1 MASQTYDV
9 IIVGTGAGG
18 STAMKTLCEAGLSVC
33 ALNSGPRVIPSKHYR
48 NHRHRYELQYRGFGD
63 PKTRNLRQGDC
74 EQEVTFDL
82 FEHDIGYTVAP
93 GSRWKWTRCK
103 GTGGKANFWGR
114 SSARFADI
122 DFKAASLDGFDV
134 DWPITSE
141 EIGPYYSRVE
151 RMIGVAST
159 VQNRPSNPDGEYLP
173 PFKYRCFDWI
183 LKSACDKM
191 GIPYLPDRC
200 AQLTVPH
207 NGHPACHYCA
217 GCTTGCDSGSF
228 FSPTWFF
235 IPDAERTGKLD
246 MRLNAHAKNVIV
258 DENGQAK
265 GVAYIDRTTRKEVEV
280 YAKAVVLAA
289 SCCETAKIMLNSR
302 SRHWPTGIANSSGQL
317 GRNLVDH
324 LYATPAFGFLPQLV
338 GQPSRPDN
346 VADST
351 VVWMPRWQNLK
362 NPREE
367 KFIRGYSVYPYGGC
381 SDFPYYYEHF
391 EGFGSELKQKV
402 RRYYPSPVSFLLQAP
417 ALPSPKNFIDIDPD
431 VKDIFGIPVARFHYE
446 WGPNELLMLEHSK
459 EVCSEIIRKA
469 GGEVWGAGS
478 EPDPPGHS
486 LHETGPC
493 RFGSDPKKFV
503 TGRWCNTHDVPNLF
517 IADASVFPTPTD
529 KTTTISILA
538 FTIRSCEHMINCL
551 KQGKFNA

>member
-1 MASQTYDV
+1 MKTYDV
-9 IIVGTGAGG
+9 IVVGTGAGG
-18 STAMKTLCEAGLSVC
+18 STALKILCEAGLNVC
-33 ALNSGPRVIPSKHYR
+33 ALNSGMRIVPAKHYR
-48 NHRHRYELQYRGFGD
+48 NHRYRYEMQYRGFGD
-63 PKTRNLRQGDC
+63 PKTRHLRQGDC

-82 FEHDIGYTVAP
+82 FEHDITYTVAP

-114 SSARFADI
+114 SSARFGDI

-134 DWPITSE
+134 DWPVTSE

-173 PFKYRCFDWI
+173 PFQFRCFDWI
-183 LKSACDKM
+183 LKGACDQM

-200 AQLTVPH
+200 AQLTVQH
-207 NGHPACHYCA
+207 NGHPACHYCG
-217 GCTTGCDSGSF
+217 GCTTGCDTGSF
-228 FSPTWFF
+228 FSPTWYFL
-235 IPDAERTGKLD
+235 PDAEKTGKLEL
-246 MRLNAHAKNVIV
+246 RLNAHAKNVIV
-258 DENGQAK
+258 DDSGMAK
-265 GVAYIDRTTRKEVEV
+265 GVAYIDRSTRKEVEV
-280 YAKAVVLAA
+280 YAKAIVLAA

-302 SRHWPTGIANSSGQL
+302 SRHWPAGIANSSGQV

-324 LYATPAFGFLPQLV
+324 LYATPAWGCLPQLA

-381 SDFPYYYEHF
+381 GDFPYYYDHF
-391 EGFGSELKQKV
+391 EGFGSEFKKKV
-402 RRYYPSPVSFLLQAP
+402 RRYYPTPVSFLLQAP
-417 ALPSPKNFIDIDPD
+417 SLRSDRNYLDLDPE

-446 WGPNELLMLEHSK
+446 WGPNELMMLEHSK
-459 EVCSEIIRKA
+459 EVCAEIIRKA

-493 RFGSDPKKFV
+493 RFGNDPKKFV

-529 KTTTISILA
+529 KTTTISIMA
-538 FTIRSCEHMINCL
+538 FTLRACEHMMECF
-551 KQGKFNA
+551 KQGKFSA

>member
-1 MASQTYDV
+1 MKTYDV
-9 IIVGTGAGG
+9 IVVGTGAGG
-18 STAMKTLCEAGLSVC
+18 STALKILCEAGLSVC
-33 ALNSGPRVIPSKHYR
+33 ALNSGARIVPSKHYR
-48 NHRHRYELQYRGFGD
+48 NHRYRYEMQYRGFGD
-63 PKTRNLRQGDC
+63 PKTRHLRQGSC

-82 FEHDIGYTVAP
+82 FEHDITYTVAP

-114 SSARFADI
+114 SSARFGDI

-134 DWPITSE
+134 DWPVTSE
-141 EIGPYYSRVE
+141 EIGPYYSRIE

-173 PFKYRCFDWI
+173 PFQFRCFDWI
-183 LKSACDKM
+183 LKSACDQM

-200 AQLTVPH
+200 AQLTVQH
-207 NGHPACHYCA
+207 NGHPACHYCG

-228 FSPTWFF
+228 FSPTWYFL
-235 IPDAERTGKLD
+235 PDAEKTGKLEL
-246 MRLNAHAKNVIV
+246 RLNAHAKNVIV
-258 DENGQAK
+258 DDSGMAK
-265 GVAYIDRTTRKEVEV
+265 GVAYIDRSTRKEVEV
-280 YAKAVVLAA
+280 HARAVVLAA

-302 SRHWPTGIANSSGQL
+302 SRHWPTGIANSSGQV

-324 LYATPAFGFLPQLV
+324 LYATPAYGCLPQLA

-362 NPREE
+362 SPREE

-381 SDFPYYYEHF
+381 GDFPYYYDRF
-391 EGFGSELKQKV
+391 EGFGSEFKKKV
-402 RRYYPSPVSFLLQAP
+402 RRYYPTPVSFLLQAP
-417 ALPSPKNFIDIDPD
+417 SLRSDRNYLDLDPG

-446 WGPNELLMLEHSK
+446 WGPNELMMLEHSK
-459 EVCSEIIRKA
+459 EVCAEIIRKA
-469 GGEVWGAGS
+469 GGEVWGASS

-493 RFGSDPKKFV
+493 RFGNDPKKFV

-529 KTTTISILA
+529 KTTTISIMA
-538 FTIRSCEHMINCL
+538 FTLRACEHLMECF
-551 KQGKFNA
+551 KQGKFSA